1 MTGITTN
8 PTNLLENT
16 HFIHH
21 PTSKLSQIHAKSFPI
36 SITLK
41 YHTLE
46 PLDLRIFWHPRR
58 IFQGAHIF
66 QKRQIQYRMH
76 TYFQFVSLV
85 RKKNTLLEKMKNS
98 SSKPLGYYE
107 DTKEFKERVIE
118 IKREMAKRREGDL
131 R

>member
-16 HFIHH
+16 HFMHH
-21 PTSKLSQIHAKSFPI
+21 PTSKLSQIHVKSFPN

-46 PLDLRIFWHPRR
+46 PLDLRIFWHPPR
-58 IFQGAHIF
+58 IFQESHTF
-66 QKRQIQYRMH
+66 QKRQIQYHMH

-85 RKKNTLLEKMKNS
+85 RKKIHSLKKMKKLIFFKKNEKHKICSIS
-98 SSKPLGYYE
+98 SMLPKMKL
-107 DTKEFKERVIE
+107 KIN
-118 IKREMAKRREGDL
+118 
-131 R
+131 

>member
-41 YHTLE
+41 YHSLE

-85 RKKNTLLEKMKNS
+85 RKKNTLLEKNEKIIFFSKNEKHKICSIS
-98 SSKPLGYYE
+98 SMLPKMELKINSLS
-107 DTKEFKERVIE
+107 TKK
-118 IKREMAKRREGDL
+118 
-131 R
+131 